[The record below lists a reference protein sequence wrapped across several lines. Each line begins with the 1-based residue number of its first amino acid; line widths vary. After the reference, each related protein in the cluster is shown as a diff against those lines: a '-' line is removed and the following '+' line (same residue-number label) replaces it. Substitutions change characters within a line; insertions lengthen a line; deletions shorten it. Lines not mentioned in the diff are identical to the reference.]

1 MNGFCS
7 APTPDKRREKHL
19 VFLLTILGILL
30 FVISGLPGM
39 FGDSVLWIWQFFA
52 VASLAFAV
60 YVLAL
65 CLLRHYV
72 YAIEP
77 RENAPAEAPL
87 DFTVTQICGKR
98 RTVVARFS
106 VEDLREIRPVTP
118 GNRRTIAQEM
128 RGKRCFDYSGVLFA
142 ESTAYVEAEVSG
154 ETVFVKI
161 FAEERFLGALYALN
175 NKKCP

>member
-1 MNGFCS
+1 MNGFYS

-39 FGDSVLWIWQFFA
+39 LLPGLWQLFA
-52 VASLAFAV
+52 VASLAFAI

-65 CLLRHYV
+65 CLLRRYV
-72 YAIEP
+72 YALEP

-87 DFTVTQICGKR
+87 DFTVTELRGKR

-106 VEDLREIRPVTP
+106 VEDLREIRPITD
-118 GNRRTIAQEM
+118 GNRRAVAKEM

-142 ESTAYVEAEVSG
+142 EPTAYIEAEVSG

-161 FAEERFLGALYALN
+161 LAEERFLGALYAMN
-175 NKKCP
+175 SKKCP

>member
-1 MNGFCS
+1 MNGFYS

-30 FVISGLPGM
+30 FVLSGLPGM
-39 FGDSVLWIWQFFA
+39 LLPGLWQLFA
-52 VASLAFAV
+52 VASLAFAI

-65 CLLRHYV
+65 CLLRRYV
-72 YAIEP
+72 YALEP

-87 DFTVTQICGKR
+87 DFTVTELRGKR

-106 VEDLREIRPVTP
+106 VEDLREIRPITD
-118 GNRRTIAQEM
+118 GNRRTVAKEM

-142 ESTAYVEAEVSG
+142 EPTAYIEAEVSG
-154 ETVFVKI
+154 ESVFVKI
-161 FAEERFLGALYALN
+161 LAEERFLGALYAMN
-175 NKKCP
+175 SKKCP

>member
-1 MNGFCS
+1 MNGFYS

-39 FGDSVLWIWQFFA
+39 LLPGLWQLFA
-52 VASLAFAV
+52 VASLAFAI

-65 CLLRHYV
+65 CLLRRYV
-72 YAIEP
+72 YALEP

-87 DFTVTQICGKR
+87 DFTVTELRGKR

-106 VEDLREIRPVTP
+106 VEDLREIRPITD
-118 GNRRTIAQEM
+118 GNRRTVAKEM

-142 ESTAYVEAEVSG
+142 EPTAYIEAEVSG

-161 FAEERFLGALYALN
+161 LAEERFLGALYAMN
-175 NKKCP
+175 SKKCP

>member
-1 MNGFCS
+1 MNGFYS

-19 VFLLTILGILL
+19 VFLLMILGILL

-39 FGDSVLWIWQFFA
+39 LLPGLWQLFA
-52 VASLAFAV
+52 VASLAFAI

-65 CLLRHYV
+65 CLLRRYV
-72 YAIEP
+72 YALEP

-87 DFTVTQICGKR
+87 DFTVTELRGKR

-106 VEDLREIRPVTP
+106 VEDLREIRPITD
-118 GNRRTIAQEM
+118 GNRRTVAKEM

-142 ESTAYVEAEVSG
+142 EPTAYIEAEVSG

-161 FAEERFLGALYALN
+161 LAEERFLGALYAMN
-175 NKKCP
+175 SKKCP

>member
-1 MNGFCS
+1 MNGFYS

-19 VFLLTILGILL
+19 VLLLMILGILL
-30 FVISGLPGM
+30 FALSGLPGM
-39 FGDSVLWIWQFFA
+39 LLPGLWQLFA
-52 VASLAFAV
+52 VASLAFAI

-65 CLLRHYV
+65 CLLRRYV
-72 YAIEP
+72 YALEP

-87 DFTVTQICGKR
+87 DFTVTELRGKR

-106 VEDLREIRPVTP
+106 VEDLREIRPITD
-118 GNRRTIAQEM
+118 GNRRTVAKEM

-142 ESTAYVEAEVSG
+142 EPTAYIEAEVSG

-161 FAEERFLGALYALN
+161 LAEERFLGALYAMN
-175 NKKCP
+175 SKKCP

>member
-1 MNGFCS
+1 MNGFYS

-39 FGDSVLWIWQFFA
+39 LLPGLWQLFA
-52 VASLAFAV
+52 VASLAFAI

-65 CLLRHYV
+65 CLLRRYV
-72 YAIEP
+72 YALEP
-77 RENAPAEAPL
+77 RENAPAETPL
-87 DFTVTQICGKR
+87 DFTVTELRGKR

-106 VEDLREIRPVTP
+106 VEDLREIRPVTE
-118 GNRRTIAQEM
+118 GNRRAVAKEM

-142 ESTAYVEAEVSG
+142 EPTAYIEAEVSG

-161 FAEERFLGALYALN
+161 LAEERFLGALYAMN
-175 NKKCP
+175 SKKCP

>member
-19 VFLLTILGILL
+19 VLLLAILGILL
-30 FVISGLPGM
+30 FALSGLPGM
-39 FGDSVLWIWQFFA
+39 LLPALWQILA
-52 VASLAFAV
+52 VASLTFAV

-65 CLLRHYV
+65 CLLRRYV

-87 DFTVTQICGKR
+87 DLTVTQICGKR

-106 VEDLREIRPVTP
+106 VNITAINIAIRTSKVDILHCTHL
-118 GNRRTIAQEM
+118 TLAALLL
-128 RGKRCFDYSGVLFA
+128 GV
-142 ESTAYVEAEVSG
+142 E
-154 ETVFVKI
+154 
-161 FAEERFLGALYALN
+161 
-175 NKKCP
+175 

>member
-1 MNGFCS
+1 MNGFYS

-39 FGDSVLWIWQFFA
+39 LLPGLWQLFA
-52 VASLAFAV
+52 VASLAFAI

-65 CLLRHYV
+65 CLLRRYV
-72 YAIEP
+72 YALEP

-87 DFTVTQICGKR
+87 DFTVTELRGKR

-106 VEDLREIRPVTP
+106 VEDLREIRPVTE
-118 GNRRTIAQEM
+118 GNRRAVAKEM

-142 ESTAYVEAEVSG
+142 EPTAYIEAEVSG

-161 FAEERFLGALYALN
+161 LAEERFLGALYAMN
-175 NKKCP
+175 SKKCP

>member
-1 MNGFCS
+1 MNGFYS

-30 FVISGLPGM
+30 FVLSGLPGM
-39 FGDSVLWIWQFFA
+39 LLPGLWQLFA
-52 VASLAFAV
+52 VASLAFAI

-65 CLLRHYV
+65 CLLRRYV
-72 YAIEP
+72 YALEP

-87 DFTVTQICGKR
+87 DFTVTELRGKR

-106 VEDLREIRPVTP
+106 VEDLREIRPITD
-118 GNRRTIAQEM
+118 GNRRTVAKEM

-142 ESTAYVEAEVSG
+142 EPTAYVEAEVSG
-154 ETVFVKI
+154 ESVFVKI
-161 FAEERFLGALYALN
+161 LAEERFLGALYAMN
-175 NKKCP
+175 SKKCP

>member
-19 VFLLTILGILL
+19 VLLLAILGILL
-30 FVISGLPGM
+30 FALSGLPGM
-39 FGDSVLWIWQFFA
+39 LLPALWQILA
-52 VASLAFAV
+52 VASLTFAV

-118 GNRRTIAQEM
+118 GNRRTIAQEL